1 MAVLGATGICTLDN
15 LRASLAQCL
24 AWMAGK
30 GIIVVGCINLVWL
43 AYILTKIKDKLKR
56 AKETKDKAGPHR
68 QIKISKRKETKIK
81 QKNKEVC
88 KLLDIRA

>member
-30 GIIVVGCINLVWL
+30 GIIVVGCINLVRL
-43 AYILTKIKDKLKR
+43 AYILTKIKDKFKR
-56 AKETKDKAGPHR
+56 AKEIKDKARPHR
-68 QIKISKRKETKIK
+68 QIKVSKEKEQRLSKRTKRCANCWI
-81 QKNKEVC
+81 
-88 KLLDIRA
+88 